1 MVLQLPFYSIHS
13 LNSNNQFMGNIT
25 SFANCCCAACVD
37 LDVLVYGKSIQH
49 VQNTC
54 ISTVL
59 LFETQQPALINHI

>member
-37 LDVLVYGKSIQH
+37 LDVDNGLWKI
-49 VQNTC
+49 NATC
-54 ISTVL
+54 T
-59 LFETQQPALINHI
+59 EYMYINCIAV